1 MQKLGKRLLLLEAD
15 RNTASPTESAVWKR
29 KQREHSG
36 ADWLNYSRSVRSA
49 RYARREGRWSIH
61 FPMRVVPRIRRLF
74 APEYES
80 VFRGYFYT
88 PG

>member
-15 RNTASPTESAVWKR
+15 RNAASPTESAVWKR

-49 RYARREGRWSIH
+49 RYVRREGR
-61 FPMRVVPRIRRLF
+61 
-74 APEYES
+74 
-80 VFRGYFYT
+80 
-88 PG
+88 

>member
-36 ADWLNYSRSVRSA
+36 ADWLKYSRSVMKHSFSNAGGTADKKIIRPGI
-49 RYARREGRWSIH
+49 RVSI
-61 FPMRVVPRIRRLF
+61 PGLF
-74 APEYES
+74 LYSGLTIISEKE
-80 VFRGYFYT
+80 
-88 PG
+88 